1 MLIATNRHLN
11 VDKVT
16 DGKGNEDS
24 FGEIRGEELRLAVA
38 AKQPGGGW
46 RVELLDQVAFL
57 EAARAGS
64 KSCVFYI
71 HGFNK
76 SFVETL
82 EQAAAIENLYDVDV
96 IPFSW
101 PSLPEAVEIKEAYL
115 KVRAVAEASSTEL
128 DALLQ
133 WCEKVGSLPG
143 DQQRSVNLLAHSE
156 GNYLL
161 QKYLE
166 SSAFQAGETRGL
178 TNVVLSQADVESE
191 NHQAWVAKLEAD
203 GPAVYVT
210 INRHDKKLHEVEEE
224 GHQPK
229 RLGNSAPS
237 DVQTGITY
245 VDFTEGEHVNTEH
258 TLWQKAIA
266 NDAVKSFFAAVL
278 NGKRFPDLAD
288 AHWHCRV
295 LALDRE

>member
-1 MLIATNRHLN
+1 MLIATNRRLN
-11 VDKVT
+11 ADKVT

-38 AKQPGGGW
+38 AKQPDGGW
-46 RVELLDQVAFL
+46 RVELLDQDAFL

-64 KSCVFYI
+64 RSCVLYI

-101 PSLPEAVEIKEAYL
+101 PSLADAVEEKEAYL
-115 KVRAVAEASSTEL
+115 KVRAVAEASIAEL

-133 WCEKVGSLPG
+133 WLEKVGSLLG

-161 QKYLE
+161 QRYLE
-166 SSAFQAGETRGL
+166 SSTFQGGETRGL
-178 TNVVLSQADVESE
+178 TNVVLSQADVDSE
-191 NHQAWVAKLEAD
+191 NHHAWVAKLQAG

-210 INRHDKKLHEVEEE
+210 INQHDKKLHEAEE
-224 GHQPK
+224 GHQSK
-229 RLGNSAPS
+229 RLGNSPPS

-258 TLWQKAIA
+258 TLWQKAVA
-266 NDAVKSFFAAVL
+266 NDAVKLFFAAVL
-278 NGKRFPDLAD
+278 NGKRFPDLVD
-288 AHWHCRV
+288 VRWHCSV
-295 LALDRE
+295 LGLGRE